1 MKKLLYITAN
11 SKPEHL
17 STSKTVGREF
27 VNRFL
32 EKNPDYGVEELNLY
46 SEHIPEV
53 NHRIFT
59 HRGEPASGEQ
69 YNNLSREDKKEVD
82 RINQLCDQFLK
93 ADVYVVAAPM
103 WSISFPSILKRYV
116 DCVVIKDRTIKIS
129 QEEVVGLLGDK
140 TRNMVYIQ
148 SSGGVYPKLLNWK
161 INHGVDYFHD
171 LFKFLGVDKFEKVLV
186 QGTGDEDVGIENA
199 KVKAFSEVDD
209 VIEKFSREPMFI

>member
-17 STSKTVGREF
+17 STSRTVGREF

-32 EKNPDYGVEELNLY
+32 EKNPDYEVEELNLY

-59 HRGEPASGEQ
+59 RRGEPASGEQ

-82 RINQLCDQFLK
+82 RINQLCDQFLR

-116 DCVVIKDRTIKIS
+116 DCIVIKDRTIKIS

-140 TRNMVYIQ
+140 ERKMVYIQ

-171 LFKFLGVDKFEKVLV
+171 LFKFLGVDKFEKILV
-186 QGTGDEDVGIENA
+186 QGTDDEDVGIENA
-199 KVKAFSEVDD
+199 KVKAYSEVDD

>member
-17 STSKTVGREF
+17 STSRTVGREF

-59 HRGEPASGEQ
+59 RRGEPVSGEQ

-82 RINQLCDQFLK
+82 KINQLCDQFLR
-93 ADVYVVAAPM
+93 ADVYVIAAPM

-171 LFKFLGVDKFEKVLV
+171 LFKFLGVDKFEKILV
-186 QGTGDEDVGIENA
+186 QGTDDEDVGIENA
-199 KVKAFSEVDD
+199 KVKAYSEVDD
-209 VIEKFSREPMFI
+209 VIEKFSREPMFV